1 VAGITFAESIWRRC
15 WLVSAR
21 LALFLDYPN
30 VYNAAREAF
39 HANSMPRWA
48 GQIDP
53 LRLGE
58 LLASKGLGY
67 RELKEAR
74 VYRGRPAQ
82 SREARTYWANLRQS
96 EAQVRRGGGRVSVIT
111 RALRY
116 PPDWPNAR
124 AQEKGIDVALAI
136 DFVQM
141 AMLGEF
147 DVGVIMSTDTD
158 LRPALEAVLR
168 LRPQGGPI
176 CEVAAWSNASCHGPR
191 LSIPSAKIWCHW
203 LSEADY
209 LSVVDR
215 TDYNVGVR

>member
-1 VAGITFAESIWRRC
+1 MT
-15 WLVSAR
+15 AR
-21 LALFLDYPN
+21 VVVFVDYPN
-30 VYNAAREAF
+30 VYSAAREIFQPYAT
-39 HANSMPRWA
+39 ARWA

-53 LRLGE
+53 LKLGQ
-58 LLASKGLGY
+58 LISSRGLAS
-67 RELKEAR
+67 RELKQVR
-74 VYRGRPAQ
+74 VYRGRPDP
-82 SREARTYWANLRQS
+82 ARDPKTYIANMRQS
-96 EAQVRRGGGRVSVIT
+96 QAQIRIGGGRVEVIT
-111 RALRY
+111 RTLRY
-116 PPDWPNAR
+116 PPDWPKSR

-176 CEVAAWSNASCHGPR
+176 CEVAAWSRAGCYGPR
-191 LSIPSAKIWCHW
+191 LSIPLAKIWCHW

-209 LSVVDR
+209 LSVADR
-215 TDYNVGVR
+215 TDYSLRPKHDPPGL